1 MKSIIEHLA
10 LATQLYGSPVA
21 EAALS
26 AQVLRDGKLSVNYH
40 SLSEVLASFGF
51 ENSLSK
57 RPLQDIPSLAT
68 PCVIILRNEEAA
80 VITKIVGSGKQRRY
94 FLRQSGGISSDL
106 SHDQLAT
113 LYLGYCW
120 FIKPK
125 IASDG
130 RSDLPE
136 YTLPK
141 HWFWQVI
148 GRFRSYYYQI
158 ILATILIN
166 FLALV
171 SSLYVMQVYDRV
183 IPNQSYETL
192 WALSIGV
199 FIAVIFELITKLV
212 RGHLTDIAGKKAD
225 LIISSALFRRVMALR
240 LLEKPTSS
248 GSYAN
253 NLRDFESV
261 RDFMTSASLLVLA
274 DFPFLILFL
283 VVISIIG
290 GKLVFVP
297 MTIIPIVIIVS
308 LLGQRSLAKAI
319 NASMKERF
327 GSGSH

>member
-141 HWFWQVI
+141 H
-148 GRFRSYYYQI
+148 
-158 ILATILIN
+158 
-166 FLALV
+166 
-171 SSLYVMQVYDRV
+171 
-183 IPNQSYETL
+183 
-192 WALSIGV
+192 
-199 FIAVIFELITKLV
+199 
-212 RGHLTDIAGKKAD
+212 
-225 LIISSALFRRVMALR
+225 
-240 LLEKPTSS
+240 
-248 GSYAN
+248 
-253 NLRDFESV
+253 
-261 RDFMTSASLLVLA
+261 
-274 DFPFLILFL
+274 
-283 VVISIIG
+283 
-290 GKLVFVP
+290 
-297 MTIIPIVIIVS
+297 
-308 LLGQRSLAKAI
+308 
-319 NASMKERF
+319 
-327 GSGSH
+327 